1 MSGFGSTRPFTSNID
16 CNRPIMSGADAEIC
30 GVQKRLTSLEIDRNN
45 MGGQIQS
52 LSQQTQQQQYQINS
66 LGETAAREIRALQQ
80 ASRLPGPAGPAGPAG
95 AQGVEGPAGPA
106 GAQGPEGAQG
116 PQGPE
121 GPAGSVGPEGP
132 AGSAGAQGPEGPAG
146 SAGAQGP
153 AGPAGPEGPAG
164 PVVRVAASDANSAA
178 QVCPVNQALGRDG
191 RLCVPVACPNGKPI
205 MDSNGNVGCEVKP
218 NTMVALICPSGF
230 EYVSDDEGMTKCGPM
245 PESNMGRMGD
255 DLCPSGYRIVDNN
268 GSYSCV
274 NTETAGFTSN
284 VYEFKSRKGR
294 NVESFSQNTNGKC
307 KARY

>member
-80 ASRLPGPAGPAGPAG
+80 ASRLPGPA
-95 AQGVEGPAGPA
+95 
-106 GAQGPEGAQG
+106 
-116 PQGPE
+116 
-121 GPAGSVGPEGP
+121 
-132 AGSAGAQGPEGPAG
+132 
-146 SAGAQGP
+146 
-153 AGPAGPEGPAG
+153 GPAG